1 MKKNDF
7 ILIGAI
13 LILALL
19 SYGIM
24 TFWQRSNTNDDA
36 YVEVKIDGEVYGTYP
51 LDEDMEETIVTGDG
65 EYNTLVI
72 KDGQANITEANCPD
86 KICVKHRGIHF
97 SGESVICLPHK
108 LTVTV
113 IGGEENE
120 IDATTN

>member
-13 LILALL
+13 LILVLL

-24 TFWQRSNTNDDA
+24 TFWQRSNTKADA
-36 YVEVKIDGEVYGTYP
+36 YVEVKIDGQVYATYP

-72 KDGQANITEANCPD
+72 KDGKADITETTCPD
-86 KICVKHRGIHF
+86 KICAKHRSIHF
-97 SGESVICLPHK
+97 SGESIVCLPHK

-113 IGGEENE
+113 VGGEENE

>member
-24 TFWQRSNTNDDA
+24 NFWQRSNTHDDA
-36 YVEVKIDGEVYGTYP
+36 YVEVKIDGQVYATYP
-51 LDEDMEETIVTGDG
+51 LNEDRQEIIETGDG

-72 KDGQANITEANCPD
+72 KDGQADITEATCPD
-86 KICVKHRGIHF
+86 KICVKHRGIHY
-97 SGESVICLPHK
+97 SGESIACLPHK
-108 LTVTV
+108 LSVTV
-113 IGGEENE
+113 VGGEDNE